1 MVETALNILG
11 LLFTGIGASIAAR
24 AVIIS
29 ENQASLLSGPQS
41 HGNKELGDALVRQS
55 RSAQKGL
62 LCVVV
67 GEGFADGGADLWFV
81 GQPGS
86 RRCAF
91 LTG

>member
-1 MVETALNILG
+1 MVETGLNILG

-29 ENQASLLSGPQS
+29 ENQVSLLSGPQS

-67 GEGFADGGADLWFV
+67 GAGLQMAALIYGLLVSQAHAAVRFV
-81 GQPGS
+81 
-86 RRCAF
+86 
-91 LTG
+91 TG

>member
-11 LLFTGIGASIAAR
+11 LLFTGIGASIASR

-29 ENQASLLSGPQS
+29 EKQANLLSGP
-41 HGNKELGDALVRQS
+41 HLYGNKELRDALVRQS

-67 GEGFADGGADLWFV
+67 GAGLQLAALVYGSLVSQAHAAFV
-81 GQPGS
+81 
-86 RRCAF
+86 
-91 LTG
+91 TG